1 MSLWYSEVLFYFL
14 HGILVLENTLKQA
27 ASASEAGP
35 ITVFRQKVTTYIL
48 ITLVGF
54 NLRSVLLG
62 VPPVLPL
69 IQHDLGLSYTLTG
82 FLTALPVLVL
92 AVGAWPSGLLA
103 ERIGARHSVSIGLGL
118 LATGTILR
126 AFKVNMPSLLF
137 FTLVLSIGIT
147 MSQTAIPVLIR
158 RWYPK
163 QIGLVSALFSDGLI
177 LGEAVAAGITVLVM
191 VRFLGGN
198 NWAGTFV
205 FWGIPIVIL
214 FVLWLLLAPPGPARA
229 KSSLLS
235 RQQATTQLNSKA
247 PPAQRKRVNAL
258 HLGILVGGG
267 SLIYFGMNA
276 WIASYNQALHQS
288 FITPA
293 SLLALNAAQ
302 LPVSIGV
309 TFVAQYIAG
318 RRWPF
323 IVAGIIG
330 AFAISGWLFTPVELQ
345 PLWAALLGGSGAL
358 VFTLGIALPPL
369 LAAPHEVG
377 RLAGITLS
385 LTYGVAFV
393 GPFIGGALWDLFN
406 VPALAFVPIVVAC
419 AMLIVLG
426 AFLPSRSSFG
436 IYAEIR
442 HTNNDKDEV
451 STLTSK
457 PNTER

>member
-1 MSLWYSEVLFYFL
+1 M
-14 HGILVLENTLKQA
+14 KQA
-27 ASASEAGP
+27 APPAEVGP
-35 ITVFRQKVTTYIL
+35 ITHTWQKVVTYIL

-92 AVGAWPSGLLA
+92 ATGAWPSGLLA
-103 ERIGARHSVSIGLGL
+103 ERIGARLCVSIGLGL
-118 LATGTILR
+118 LAAGTLLR
-126 AFKVNMPSLLF
+126 AFRLSIPSLFF
-137 FTLVLSIGIT
+137 FTFILSIGIT
-147 MSQTAIPVLIR
+147 MSQTAVPVLVR

-177 LGEAVAAGITVLVM
+177 LGEAVAAGITVLIM
-191 VRFLGGN
+191 VRYLGGN

-205 FWGIPIVIL
+205 FWGIPIVVL
-214 FVLWLLLAPPGPARA
+214 FALWLLLAPHGTASVSRT
-229 KSSLLS
+229 KFS
-235 RQQATTQLNSKA
+235 RQHGTTTSHPTSLHTE
-247 PPAQRKRVNAL
+247 RKRVNAL

-288 FITPA
+288 LFTPA
-293 SLLALNAAQ
+293 ALLSLNAAQ

-309 TFVAQYIAG
+309 TFVSQYLAG

-323 IVAGIIG
+323 IVAGIIS
-330 AFAISGWLFTPVELQ
+330 AFAIIGWLFTPAELQ
-345 PLWAALLGGSGAL
+345 PLWAALLGGSGAM

-369 LAAPHEVG
+369 LASPHEVG

-385 LTYGVAFV
+385 LTYGVAFI

-406 VPALAFVPIVVAC
+406 VPALAFSPIVIAS

-426 AFLPSRSSFG
+426 ALLPSRSSFG
-436 IYAEIR
+436 IYAEVMS
-442 HTNNDKDEV
+442 TNNVKNDTD
-451 STLTSK
+451 SLPSK
-457 PNTER
+457 SPT

>member
-1 MSLWYSEVLFYFL
+1 
-14 HGILVLENTLKQA
+14 
-27 ASASEAGP
+27 
-35 ITVFRQKVTTYIL
+35 
-48 ITLVGF
+48 
-54 NLRSVLLG
+54 
-62 VPPVLPL
+62 
-69 IQHDLGLSYTLTG
+69 
-82 FLTALPVLVL
+82 PVLVL

-103 ERIGARHSVSIGLGL
+103 ERIGARLSVSIGLAL
-118 LATGTILR
+118 LAAGTILR
-126 AFKVNMPSLLF
+126 AFKLNMLSLFF
-137 FTLVLSIGIT
+137 FTLILSIGIT

-191 VRFLGGN
+191 IRFLGGN
-198 NWAGTFV
+198 NWAGTFI

-214 FVLWLLLAPPGPARA
+214 LVLWLFLAPPGPVRV
-229 KSSLLS
+229 KRPLFSY
-235 RQQATTQLNSKA
+235 RHTTPPLHSDA

-293 SLLALNAAQ
+293 ALLSLNAAQ

-323 IVAGIIG
+323 IVAGIIS
-330 AFAISGWLFTPVELQ
+330 AFAIAGWIFTPVELQ

-369 LAAPHEVG
+369 LAAPQEVG
-377 RLAGITLS
+377 RLTGITLS

-406 VPALAFVPIVVAC
+406 VPALAFAPIVIAC
-419 AMLIVLG
+419 VMLIVLG
-426 AFLPSRSSFG
+426 ALLPSRSSFG
-436 IYAEIR
+436 IYS
-442 HTNNDKDEV
+442 H
-451 STLTSK
+451 
-457 PNTER
+457 

>member
-1 MSLWYSEVLFYFL
+1 VK
-14 HGILVLENTLKQA
+14 HA
-27 ASASEAGP
+27 APASEAGP
-35 ITVFRQKVTTYIL
+35 ITAIWQKVITYIL

-103 ERIGARHSVSIGLGL
+103 ERIGARLSVSIGLGL
-118 LATGTILR
+118 LATGTLLR
-126 AFKVNMPSLLF
+126 AFRLTIPSLFF
-137 FTLVLSIGIT
+137 FTLILSIGIT
-147 MSQTAIPVLIR
+147 MSQTAVPVLIR

-177 LGEAVAAGITVLVM
+177 LGEAVAAGITVLIM
-191 VRFLGGN
+191 VRFLGSDD
-198 NWAGTFV
+198 WTGTFV
-205 FWGIPIVIL
+205 FWGIPIVVL
-214 FVLWLLLAPPGPARA
+214 FALWLLLAPPGPARA
-229 KSSLLS
+229 IRPPFS
-235 RQQATTQLNSKA
+235 RQHASAKSLAVNS
-247 PPAQRKRVNAL
+247 PNQRKRVSAL

-288 FITPA
+288 YVTPA
-293 SLLALNAAQ
+293 ALLSLNAAQ

-309 TFVAQYIAG
+309 TFFAQHMAG

-323 IVAGIIG
+323 IFAGIIS
-330 AFAISGWLFTPVELQ
+330 AIAIVGWIFTPAELQ

-369 LAAPHEVG
+369 LASPQEVG

-393 GPFIGGALWDLFN
+393 GPFIGGALWDHFN
-406 VPALAFVPIVVAC
+406 VPALAFVPVVVASVL
-419 AMLIVLG
+419 LIILG
-426 AFLPSRSSFG
+426 ALLPSRSSFG
-436 IYAEIR
+436 ILGETR
-442 HTNNDKDEV
+442 STSKGKLEPD
-451 STLTSK
+451 TLT
-457 PNTER
+457 PTTPTG

>member
-1 MSLWYSEVLFYFL
+1 MPLWYSEVLFYSQ
-14 HGILVLENTLKQA
+14 HDILALENKLKQA
-27 ASASEAGP
+27 APASEAGP
-35 ITVFRQKVTTYIL
+35 ITFVWQKVITYIL

-103 ERIGARHSVSIGLGL
+103 ERIGARLSVSIGLAL
-118 LATGTILR
+118 LAAGTILR
-126 AFKVNMPSLLF
+126 AFKLNMLSLFF
-137 FTLVLSIGIT
+137 FTLILSIGIT

-191 VRFLGGN
+191 IRFLGGN
-198 NWAGTFV
+198 NWAGTFI

-214 FVLWLLLAPPGPARA
+214 LVLWLFLAPPGPVRV
-229 KSSLLS
+229 KRPLFSY
-235 RQQATTQLNSKA
+235 RHTTPPLHSDA

-293 SLLALNAAQ
+293 ALLSLNAAQ

-323 IVAGIIG
+323 IVAGIIS
-330 AFAISGWLFTPVELQ
+330 AFAIAGWIFTPVELQ

-369 LAAPHEVG
+369 LAAPQEVG
-377 RLAGITLS
+377 RLTGITLS

-406 VPALAFVPIVVAC
+406 VPALAFAPIVIAC
-419 AMLIVLG
+419 VMLIVLG
-426 AFLPSRSSFG
+426 ALLPSRSSFG
-436 IYAEIR
+436 IYS
-442 HTNNDKDEV
+442 H
-451 STLTSK
+451 
-457 PNTER
+457 

>member
-1 MSLWYSEVLFYFL
+1 M
-14 HGILVLENTLKQA
+14 KQA
-27 ASASEAGP
+27 APATEAEP
-35 ITVFRQKVTTYIL
+35 ITFTWQKVVTYIL
-48 ITLVGF
+48 ITFVGF

-103 ERIGARHSVSIGLGL
+103 ERIGARLSVSIGLGL
-118 LATGTILR
+118 LATGTLLR
-126 AFKVNMPSLLF
+126 AFRLSIPSLFF
-137 FTLVLSIGIT
+137 FTLILSIGIT
-147 MSQTAIPVLIR
+147 MSQTAVPVLIR

-177 LGEAVAAGITVLVM
+177 LGEAVAAGITVLIM
-191 VRFLGGN
+191 VQFLGN
-198 NWAGTFV
+198 DAWTGTFV
-205 FWGIPIVIL
+205 FWGRPTVVL
-214 FVLWLLLAPPGPARA
+214 FALWLWLAPPGPARV
-229 KSSLLS
+229 SRTRLS
-235 RQQATTQLNSKA
+235 RQHATTKSLDISS
-247 PPAQRKRVNAL
+247 PDQRKRVNAL

-288 FITPA
+288 YVTPA
-293 SLLALNAAQ
+293 ALLSLNAAQ

-323 IVAGIIG
+323 IAAGIIS
-330 AFAISGWLFTPVELQ
+330 AFAIAGWIFTPAELQ

-369 LAAPHEVG
+369 LASPREVG
-377 RLAGITLS
+377 RLTGITLS

-419 AMLIVLG
+419 AILIVLG
-426 AFLPSRSSFG
+426 ALLPSRSSFG
-436 IYAEIR
+436 IQGETR
-442 HTNNDKDEV
+442 STSKEKNK
-451 STLTSK
+451 SGTLTST
-457 PNTER
+457 PPTS